1 MKGIPTMSTK
11 TVKAKPTT
19 NTSNKFRYYEVTHSS
34 IVRALNATD
43 AAKIA
48 EGKRGVRGSLL
59 GEVMDTFR
67 ITADEAR
74 SVVEMD

>member
-1 MKGIPTMSTK
+1 MSTQTAK
-11 TVKAKPTT
+11 VKPTA
-19 NTSNKFRYYEVTHSS
+19 SNKFRYYEVAHSS

-48 EGKRGVRGSLL
+48 QGKRGVRGSLL
-59 GEVMDTFR
+59 GEVVDTMR

-74 SVVEMD
+74 SIVEID

>member
-1 MKGIPTMSTK
+1 MKGISTMSTQTAK
-11 TVKAKPTT
+11 VKPTASA
-19 NTSNKFRYYEVTHSS
+19 SNKFRYYEVSHSS
-34 IVRALNATD
+34 IVRALNASD

-48 EGKRGVRGSLL
+48 QGKRGVRGSLL
-59 GEVMDTFR
+59 GEVVDTFR

>member
-1 MKGIPTMSTK
+1 MSTK
-11 TVKAKPTT
+11 TAKAKPSTS
-19 NTSNKFRYYEVTHSS
+19 SNKFRYYEVTHSS

-74 SVVEMD
+74 SVVETD